1 MQKLTICGAPVSDFS
16 LVLRKEPHPAER
28 TAAEFLQTVLEKAC
42 GVLLPVTED
51 AEGPGIFLG
60 TRSGGE
66 GVRWDGFRIRTDDRN
81 LYLDGNVPRGTL
93 YAAVDFAERY
103 LRYRFFASD
112 TEVIPTEG
120 EAEIPA
126 FLDRCDNPSFQ
137 ERHCDH
143 SPFLEN
149 PRFRVFSRIWEKGG
163 ATPEELGGPNGSY
176 GGCHTFSSLCPSG
189 LYYRDHPEYYA
200 LAGGQRIPCGDHSKN
215 GPGQLCLSNPDVLR
229 IVTDAVLD
237 QLRKNPSLKTV
248 DVSQEDN
255 ENYCRCPA
263 CAAIDEEEGAPSG
276 SIIRFVNAV
285 AEAVEKEFPHVLVRT
300 FAYQYSARPPK
311 KTRARHN
318 VLIRYCT
325 IHGCF
330 RHGFDDPA
338 CSFNRETVCREMR
351 EWGSVCDQMSVWDYV
366 TNWDCFLT
374 PFPNLISL
382 RENVRFFRSCGVVSV
397 FEEDNPWKNEGG
409 MHHELAGYLIGK
421 LLWNADMTE
430 EEYSRH
436 IDEFLEAFY
445 GPGWR
450 EIRRII
456 ELEHETTDDRVFRCF
471 EEIDLSM
478 IHFQPTPFLPGY
490 KRFRNFHY
498 RPAPYQ
504 PVLPGHPL
512 TGFSACAAEVDE
524 RFDRAEEA
532 AETDLQREH
541 IRRARFSFDYL
552 KLFCAEH
559 DREKMSPQERT
570 EYESRARQWIR
581 DRETL
586 DLDFNL
592 NTAYTRIREEA
603 DLQANVR

>member
-1 MQKLTICGAPVSDFS
+1 M
-16 LVLRKEPHPAER
+16 
-28 TAAEFLQTVLEKAC
+28 
-42 GVLLPVTED
+42 
-51 AEGPGIFLG
+51 
-60 TRSGGE
+60 
-66 GVRWDGFRIRTDDRN
+66 
-81 LYLDGNVPRGTL
+81 
-93 YAAVDFAERY
+93 DFAERY

-300 FAYQYSARPPK
+300 FAYQYSAKPP
-311 KTRARHN
+311 
-318 VLIRYCT
+318 
-325 IHGCF
+325 
-330 RHGFDDPA
+330 
-338 CSFNRETVCREMR
+338 S
-351 EWGSVCDQMSVWDYV
+351 
-366 TNWDCFLT
+366 
-374 PFPNLISL
+374 
-382 RENVRFFRSCGVVSV
+382 RFI
-397 FEEDNPWKNEGG
+397 P
-409 MHHELAGYLIGK
+409 
-421 LLWNADMTE
+421 
-430 EEYSRH
+430 
-436 IDEFLEAFY
+436 
-445 GPGWR
+445 
-450 EIRRII
+450 
-456 ELEHETTDDRVFRCF
+456 
-471 EEIDLSM
+471 
-478 IHFQPTPFLPGY
+478 
-490 KRFRNFHY
+490 
-498 RPAPYQ
+498 
-504 PVLPGHPL
+504 
-512 TGFSACAAEVDE
+512 SA
-524 RFDRAEEA
+524 
-532 AETDLQREH
+532 L
-541 IRRARFSFDYL
+541 
-552 KLFCAEH
+552 
-559 DREKMSPQERT
+559 
-570 EYESRARQWIR
+570 
-581 DRETL
+581 
-586 DLDFNL
+586 
-592 NTAYTRIREEA
+592 
-603 DLQANVR
+603 